1 MSAEVLSATEA
12 GARLQRAAIA
22 ALDGAGIRW
31 AVLRDDPMAA
41 EAGDID
47 VLVHPADVGRLDV
60 VLADVGFGRLVTW
73 RHGDH
78 RFFIAYDEVTDR
90 WVKLDTVSRFA
101 YRAGRELPTSA
112 VGAVLARR
120 VRVDDAW
127 RLHPDDE
134 FWALVLHCLLDRG
147 TVDSR
152 HLDRLRLLASETTPA
167 GPLGQAVGQ
176 AGLAERVVDRARA
189 ADAAGL
195 AALRH
200 PIGAALPRPAMTRRL
215 WLGAR
220 GTAAPALKALVRPG
234 IGVAVM
240 GPDGAGK
247 STLVRALPGTLP
259 LQVRTYYGGL
269 YGGRLRSVRSARV
282 PGIALAS
289 QLGVTWSAYL
299 SAAIQRRRGRITV
312 FDRYGYD
319 ALLPSADGRPDMK
332 RRVRRAILGRFIPRP
347 DLVLV
352 LDAPTD
358 RLHGRKAEH
367 ERSEV
372 ARRRAAYR
380 QLAERVDP
388 RIDVE
393 MIDTSGDPDAVRRRA
408 TLLIWQTFAGPQ
420 DARSG
425 APSQRGYNRA
435 AMQGDEVSGDG
446 NR

>member
-1 MSAEVLSATEA
+1 MSAEVPIVPED

-22 ALDGAGIRW
+22 ALDHAGIRW

-41 EAGDID
+41 DAGDID
-47 VLVHPADVGRLDV
+47 VLVHPSDVGRLDE

-101 YRAGRELPTSA
+101 YRAGRELPPSI

-134 FWALVLHCLLDRG
+134 FWALLLHCLLDRG
-147 TVDSR
+147 AVHPR
-152 HLDRLRLLASETTPA
+152 HLDRLRLLAAERTPG
-167 GPLGQAVGQ
+167 GPLSEAPRRT
-176 AGLAERVVDRARA
+176 GLGERCVDRARVG
-189 ADAAGL
+189 DAAGL

-200 PIGAALPRPAMTRRL
+200 PIRAALPRPAATRRL
-215 WLGAR
+215 WLRAR
-220 GTAAPALKALVRPG
+220 GAAAPALKAVTRPG

-269 YGGRLRSVRSARV
+269 YGGRLRSVRRARV

-299 SAAIQRRRGRITV
+299 SATIQRRRGRITV

-319 ALLPSADGRPDMK
+319 ALLPSADGPPDAK
-332 RRVRRAILGRFIPRP
+332 RRFRRAILGRLVPRP
-347 DLVLV
+347 HLLLV
-352 LDAPTD
+352 LDAPTE

-367 ERSEV
+367 HLDEV
-372 ARRRAAYR
+372 ERRRTAYR
-380 QLAERVDP
+380 RLAERVDP
-388 RIDVE
+388 RIAVE
-393 MIDTSGDPDAVRRRA
+393 VIDTSADPAAVRRRA
-408 TLLIWQTFAGPQ
+408 TLLIWRRFATPQ
-420 DARSG
+420 RAGSG
-425 APSQRGYNRA
+425 AADERGYNRA

-446 NR
+446 DR